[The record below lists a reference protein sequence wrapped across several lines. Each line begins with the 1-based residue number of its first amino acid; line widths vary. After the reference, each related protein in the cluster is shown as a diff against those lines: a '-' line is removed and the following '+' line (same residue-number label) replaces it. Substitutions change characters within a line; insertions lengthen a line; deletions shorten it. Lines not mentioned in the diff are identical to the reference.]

1 MTESESRQSEAEI
14 RRLLESRWDELSAR
28 TAWRAARDLV
38 WSRRLDRA
46 RMCVLAATVLLAC
59 QIGLDLACLAKLQ
72 VLRRQAAASVIE
84 QSLPS

>member
-1 MTESESRQSEAEI
+1 MIEPESRHTEEDI
-14 RRLLESRWDELSAR
+14 RQLLESRWGKLSAR
-28 TAWRAARDLV
+28 TARRAARDVV

-46 RMCVLAATVLLAC
+46 RTCVLAATVLLAC

-72 VLRRQAAASVIE
+72 SLRRQAVASVLE

>member
-1 MTESESRQSEAEI
+1 MTNSESRQSEADI

-28 TAWRAARDLV
+28 TARRAARDVV

-72 VLRRQAAASVIE
+72 SLRQQAVSSVIQ
-84 QSLPS
+84 QSLLS

>member
-1 MTESESRQSEAEI
+1 MTTSESRLSEADI

-28 TAWRAARDLV
+28 TARRAARDVV

-46 RMCVLAATVLLAC
+46 RTCVLAATVLLAC